1 MKSRNFKGE
10 SPDGDLDEGRDEEE
24 SDDDSAAD
32 NGGEDS
38 DDDHDMHIMRQL
50 LEDFREER
58 LSPSERE
65 ALMRAAGGQFTQLL
79 TQHWKE
85 KIQPTQVAGISLPPC
100 LRSGLCCT
108 DQSGEH
114 SPYST

>member
-24 SDDDSAAD
+24 SDDDSEAD

-50 LEDFREER
+50 LEDFREKR

-65 ALMRAAGGQFTQLL
+65 ALMRAAG
-79 TQHWKE
+79 
-85 KIQPTQVAGISLPPC
+85 ASLPNCSHNTGRRNPTHPGGWY
-100 LRSGLCCT
+100 LSSALPPIRPLLHRSIR
-108 DQSGEH
+108 
-114 SPYST
+114 